1 MRFEITPH
9 TMEFIKSAK
18 TSRGEYHQKTSHL
31 IRLGDGI
38 FEGVGEAAP
47 LADLSIDGNVDFY
60 NKTASLLDSHLEKSD
75 IESLL
80 EHWEPGTSE
89 SLPALRFALHCAW
102 QHLQFLQTQPS
113 IAHHPTK
120 PTYWIQNDFTS
131 GNSGIPINGLVWMSD
146 IDAMYE
152 EALLKID
159 AGFDCIKFKV
169 GALDFDEECK
179 LIEKIRNKYDAF
191 KLEIRLDANGGFGSD
206 TALEQ
211 IQELHR
217 FEIHSLEQPIKSGF
231 HELDRICRFSKIDIA
246 LDEELIGIHP
256 NKMGNNSTTGKA
268 LLTWAK
274 PKYIILKPTLL
285 GGLDM
290 ADRWINLASALDI
303 GWWST
308 SALEGNIGLA
318 AIAQWVS
325 KYNPNMPQGLG
336 TGSLFKENYDSQTR
350 VIKNKIWYLPQE

>member
-1 MRFEITPH
+1 
-9 TMEFIKSAK
+9 MEFLKSAK
-18 TSRGEYHQKTSHL
+18 TSRGEYNQKTSYVVHL
-31 IRLGDGI
+31 KSAL
-38 FEGVGEAAP
+38 FEGIGEASP
-47 LADLSIDGNVDFY
+47 LPDLSIDGGLDLVK
-60 NKTASLLDSHLEKSD
+60 KTAELIGRHIEPSD
-75 IESLL
+75 VLNLL
-80 EHWEPGTSE
+80 EHWEPGSKDA
-89 SLPALRFALHCAW
+89 LPSLRFAMHCAW
-102 QHLQFLQTQPS
+102 QHLQFLQSQPT

-120 PTYWIQNDFTS
+120 PSYWIENDFTAAK
-131 GNSGIPINGLVWMSD
+131 SGIAINGLVWMNDVDS
-146 IDAMYE
+146 MYE
-152 EALLKID
+152 EALLKIE
-159 AGFDCIKFKV
+159 AGFRCIKFKV

-179 LIEKIRNKYDAF
+179 LIEKIRKKYDAF

-217 FEIHSLEQPIKSGF
+217 FEIHSLEQPVKSGF

-256 NKMGNNSTTGKA
+256 NKMGNHSTTGKA

-325 KYNPNMPQGLG
+325 QYKSDLPQGLG
-336 TGSLFKENYDSQTR
+336 TGSLFKDNFYQQTR
-350 VIKNKIWYLPQE
+350 IIDDKIWYIPQK